1 MPPVADK
8 STGGILNSM
17 NRQIILLDQMI
28 FSTMKYLKIG
38 FAGSILCILLVGII
52 YRYTLCDSLLGEE
65 LLHVAL
71 AILISGAM
79 LAFVKHSGI
88 ITMYFEERN
97 SLPLIVV
104 GGGLACLIMEGSMPD
119 AILILFSLST
129 AQPIYHAGNR
139 EIHGI
144 WDSLSP
150 AVMATILCRAVRY
163 SGNILLFIWIPV
175 SVTVLCACL
184 SGWCSPR
191 RGRDAAVCIGLL
203 ALFTGV
209 VLAISV
215 RTGAFEI
222 EIAALL
228 RCLNPEK
235 NPLRSG
241 FPLLAARETIR
252 TSPAVG
258 TNDQLS
264 TEVWSF
270 WEQQDTRMWQL
281 THMVAR
287 WGYISG
293 LLVLILSAVFIL
305 LGIQLCRNKAPWD
318 RWPSVIAWAILFSHT
333 LFYLLQSTGWTI
345 WYVEYFPFFSA
356 SVSWNAIFL
365 FLVGLILMDRKVTN
379 PPLKL
384 LYGSSKNERPRRRAG

>member
-1 MPPVADK
+1 M
-8 STGGILNSM
+8 
-17 NRQIILLDQMI
+17 R
-28 FSTMKYLKIG
+28 YLKIG
-38 FAGSILCILLVGII
+38 FAGSILYILLVGII

-175 SVTVLCACL
+175 SVTVFCACVC
-184 SGWCSPR
+184 GWYSPR

-203 ALFTGV
+203 ALFAGVALATAVQTGS
-209 VLAISV
+209 LESQA
-215 RTGAFEI
+215 TN
-222 EIAALL
+222 LL
-228 RCLNPEK
+228 SRLHPEK
-235 NPLRSG
+235 DPLQSG
-241 FPLLAARETIR
+241 FPLLAARETMR
-252 TSPAVG
+252 TSVVVG
-258 TNDQLS
+258 ANDQLS
-264 TEVWSF
+264 AEV
-270 WEQQDTRMWQL
+270 
-281 THMVAR
+281 
-287 WGYISG
+287 
-293 LLVLILSAVFIL
+293 
-305 LGIQLCRNKAPWD
+305 
-318 RWPSVIAWAILFSHT
+318 
-333 LFYLLQSTGWTI
+333 
-345 WYVEYFPFFSA
+345 
-356 SVSWNAIFL
+356 
-365 FLVGLILMDRKVTN
+365 
-379 PPLKL
+379 
-384 LYGSSKNERPRRRAG
+384 